1 MFRKSLMITGLAL
14 LLVAL
19 VACGG
24 AATNTPVPTS
34 EAALASPSPE
44 TVDSTAEVTGE
55 AAATVEVTSEATV
68 EATTEAEITAEA
80 TAEMTQAASI
90 SAVADCVKLDL
101 NTLTEDDLMATIPD
115 FSSRMVRE
123 FFEYRPYVSIQQF
136 RREIGKY
143 VDETQVADYEQYVY
157 VPIDVN
163 EADADT
169 LMQIPGVDAT
179 LAESLIAGRPYT
191 DNQAFLDAL
200 NADQAAQAR
209 CYLAVAS

>member
-1 MFRKSLMITGLAL
+1 MLRKSLLITGLAL
-14 LLVAL
+14 LIVAL
-19 VACGG
+19 AACSG
-24 AATNTPVPTS
+24 AATNTPVPTT

-44 TVDSTAEVTGE
+44 NLDSTAEG
-55 AAATVEVTSEATV
+55 AAATA
-68 EATTEAEITAEA
+68 EATTEADVTAEA
-80 TAEMTQAASI
+80 TAEMTQVVQAEA
-90 SAVADCVKLDL
+90 ADCTKLDL

-157 VPIDVN
+157 VPINPN

-169 LMQIPGVDAT
+169 LMQIPGVDET
-179 LAESLIAGRPYT
+179 LAATLIAGRPYA

-200 NADQAAQAR
+200 DADQAAQAS
-209 CYLAVAS
+209 CYLAAES

>member
-1 MFRKSLMITGLAL
+1 MFRKSLMITSLAL

-24 AATNTPVPTS
+24 AATNTPVPTG

-44 TVDSTAEVTGE
+44 TVDSTAEVTAE

-68 EATTEAEITAEA
+68 EATTEAEVTSEA
-80 TAEMTQAASI
+80 TAEMTQAAQ
-90 SAVADCVKLDL
+90 AATADCVKLDL
-101 NTLTEDDLMATIPD
+101 NTLTESDLMATIPD

-143 VDETQVADYEQYVY
+143 VDEIQVADYEQYVY

-179 LAESLIAGRPYT
+179 LGETLIAGRPYT